1 MRAKV
6 AVLLVLFTSSSPAF
20 SQLVGTQDVTVG
32 GLAAGAA
39 SIVYSQNKIESIN
52 RAIELEAGQ
61 FESDI
66 RQQSSEMNK
75 LLSEAKM
82 VEEGKPNAQSRS
94 LYTGEYIKAAE
105 YEKYAGE
112 EKQMKSNKYRLQTD
126 GATKIADALLKEN
139 ALKGQDITLTL
150 HRVNGNLDGTT
161 IRMGQPTTL
170 NGRIEDIAKKLVEAA
185 SAQSPTQA
193 PGSIVAVELEYKTFD
208 KPNPEAATKIR
219 SRAQS
224 ISEKIEAK
232 KKQVQPQVDAVHKKY
247 SAALKTMKTL
257 RTAGIAAIPASIV
270 FGFVRYSFAQN
281 MITLAKACAD
291 EDQLNTL
298 TTSVSVQTDLNED
311 DVAYSLREICAQ

>member
-6 AVLLVLFTSSSPAF
+6 AVLLVLLTSSSSAF
-20 SQLVGTQDVTVG
+20 SQAVGIQDLSWV
-32 GLAAGAA
+32 GLAAGGA
-39 SIVYSQNKIESIN
+39 SAVYGHNKIIEIN
-52 RAIELEAGQ
+52 QAIESEAGK
-61 FESDI
+61 FEADI

-82 VEEGKPNAQSRS
+82 IEEGKPNAQSRS
-94 LYTGEYIKAAE
+94 LYTGDYIKAAE

-126 GATKIADALLKEN
+126 GATKIAEALLKES

-150 HRVNGNLDGTT
+150 HRVNGNLDATT
-161 IRMGQPTTL
+161 IRMGQSTTL
-170 NGRIEDIAKKLVEAA
+170 NGRIEDIAKKLVDAA
-185 SAQSPTQA
+185 AAQSPTQT

-208 KPNPEAATKIR
+208 KPNPEAATKMR
-219 SRAQS
+219 GQAQS
-224 ISEKIEAK
+224 MSEKIEAK

-257 RTAGIAAIPASIV
+257 RAAGIAAIPASIV

-281 MITLAKACAD
+281 MITLAKACTD

-298 TTSVSVQTDLNED
+298 TTTVSVQTELNED